1 MKEPNAMTLNIR
13 IDCSAAMLEKLQL
26 KHQVS
31 LEEVKQCFLNRD
43 GGLLEDERED
53 HKTTPL
59 TEWFIAET
67 DQGRKL
73 KVCFVQ
79 VGVVITDRKSTRLN
93 SSHLDLS
100 RMPSSA

>member
-1 MKEPNAMTLNIR
+1 MALNIR
-13 IDCSAAMLEKLQL
+13 IDCTAAMLEKLQL

-53 HKTTPL
+53 HKATPL
-59 TEWFIAET
+59 TERFIAET

-79 VGVVITDRKSTRLN
+79 VGVVITLKTAFVPNDAEVRIYN
-93 SSHLDLS
+93 
-100 RMPSSA
+100 ANAY